1 MFTRCGGSACQRQ
14 QATRPLVPRRPGVQ
28 RPSGPRGLRHRG
40 SCRSPMA
47 LWASTRR
54 QRLPLPLVASVTG
67 WHASLRC
74 RATTTCSWTA
84 MTTRST
90 RPRSAAASRWPPLLT
105 GVRVWCDG
113 RLVADHVRCWAR
125 HQTISDPVHWPP
137 RPSRATSR
145 RCWGVTRHPSDAD
158 EVQLRQ
164 LTDYD
169 AAFGLDDSQ
178 GWPDGGH
185 HRHDGAGPSRRARL
199 PHRALKT
206 PTLRQSVAQLAERA
220 RAESWPHE
228 EFLPACNAGSPPAR
242 PTAARPHPAGSVPS
256 PQVAG
261 GVRLRPRSV
270 AQRREHRSPGHPQL
284 HAGQEER
291 GLRRPTRAGKPPGHR
306 PGDPRLPGRPP
317 GSCSPPPPSGS
328 PGWPTP
334 TPPGGCSQRWCGWP
348 DCAAGVLRC

>member
-1 MFTRCGGSACQRQ
+1 
-14 QATRPLVPRRPGVQ
+14 
-28 RPSGPRGLRHRG
+28 
-40 SCRSPMA
+40 
-47 LWASTRR
+47 
-54 QRLPLPLVASVTG
+54 VA
-67 WHASLRC
+67 ADRD
-74 RATTTCSWTA
+74 R
-84 MTTRST
+84 
-90 RPRSAAASRWPPLLT
+90 
-105 GVRVWCDG
+105 VRVWCDG
-113 RLVADHVRCWAR
+113 RLVADHVRCWHGTRRSA
-125 HQTISDPVHWPP
+125 TPSTWPP

-242 PTAARPHPAGSVPS
+242 LTAARPHPAGSVPS

-261 GVRLRPRSV
+261 GFRLRPRSV
-270 AQRREHRSPGHPQL
+270 AQRRDHRSPGHPQL

-291 GLRRPTRAGKPPGHR
+291 GLRRPTRAGKPTWPSAWGSAPAR
-306 PGDPRLPGRPP
+306 P
-317 GSCSPPPPSGS
+317 
-328 PGWPTP
+328 
-334 TPPGGCSQRWCGWP
+334 
-348 DCAAGVLRC
+348 AAGVLFATATKWVARLADAHTTGRLQPALVRLAGLRCRGTSLLIPPGLP